1 MTDYTT
7 ELVEMMSRLCE
18 FYSSFIQLNIIL
30 SLFNACFFF
39 FTVENQGKSATTTN
53 VGMEDVHVSVGALK
67 KAFLKLSVTVAGPA
81 NKEIQFPIRNIEE
94 LQEFA

>member
-1 MTDYTT
+1 M
-7 ELVEMMSRLCE
+7 
-18 FYSSFIQLNIIL
+18 
-30 SLFNACFFF
+30 
-39 FTVENQGKSATTTN
+39 ENQGTINRAIQVPQKSATTTN